1 VTFLSPSALFLAAL
15 AAYVLILSLFRV
27 RRRRREISALF
38 LWEGLREDPRSRTI
52 RRSIPLD
59 LLLLLQL
66 LVLLALVV
74 ALAEPA
80 LTRRTVGLSDLA
92 VVIDGSASMGTQTEG
107 GMSRY
112 EQAVERAVAFIEEN
126 RATRTTILQLTSSPR
141 VLLESAARP
150 AEARRA
156 LERSA
161 PTLLADG
168 SIDDLVL
175 ALGPYGGYSA
185 FERVV
190 VFSDR
195 LLAESGVDPAIEGY
209 TIGGGKNWS
218 IDAFSVRENPNG
230 PGVHAFVKASN
241 HSEESVRMT
250 LTVDDGF
257 SSVDLSLTLLP
268 GGSESYVLPFPSS
281 RSSTFTATLTPTDD
295 LPADN
300 IRYFSLQRPIDLRI
314 AWIGEE
320 SRYLLSA
327 MEASAPLII
336 GSPSDAPDLTVVY
349 REAPPMDL
357 AGNILLVNA
366 GLPGHVDLGPEGP
379 GGRIIALQPDH
390 PLLVGVDEMALRVS
404 SLPSV
409 ESMAA
414 GDVVL
419 AAEETPL
426 LVEFEDE
433 ARIVTFFGA
442 DLLSTNLPITVDF
455 PLLVRNILSRVA
467 RIPATVT
474 HTWAIA
480 GDPVLLGESGERIE
494 AVLAPD
500 GHRFV
505 IDSNQLLFIPD
516 EVGFYELESDRGTYV
531 VGVNVDP
538 GESTEA
544 SVVESDTFVLVQQ
557 GPNRAFLW
565 PLWPWF
571 ALAAFALLVWE
582 GLENAGVRL
591 LDRRSS

>member
-1 VTFLSPSALFLAAL
+1 
-15 AAYVLILSLFRV
+15 
-27 RRRRREISALF
+27 
-38 LWEGLREDPRSRTI
+38 
-52 RRSIPLD
+52 
-59 LLLLLQL
+59 
-66 LVLLALVV
+66 
-74 ALAEPA
+74 
-80 LTRRTVGLSDLA
+80 
-92 VVIDGSASMGTQTEG
+92 
-107 GMSRY
+107 
-112 EQAVERAVAFIEEN
+112 
-126 RATRTTILQLTSSPR
+126 
-141 VLLESAARP
+141 
-150 AEARRA
+150 
-156 LERSA
+156 
-161 PTLLADG
+161 
-168 SIDDLVL
+168 
-175 ALGPYGGYSA
+175 
-185 FERVV
+185 
-190 VFSDR
+190 
-195 LLAESGVDPAIEGY
+195 
-209 TIGGGKNWS
+209 
-218 IDAFSVRENPNG
+218 
-230 PGVHAFVKASN
+230 
-241 HSEESVRMT
+241 
-250 LTVDDGF
+250 
-257 SSVDLSLTLLP
+257 
-268 GGSESYVLPFPSS
+268 
-281 RSSTFTATLTPTDD
+281 
-295 LPADN
+295 
-300 IRYFSLQRPIDLRI
+300 
-314 AWIGEE
+314 
-320 SRYLLSA
+320 
-327 MEASAPLII
+327 
-336 GSPSDAPDLTVVY
+336 
-349 REAPPMDL
+349 
-357 AGNILLVNA
+357 
-366 GLPGHVDLGPEGP
+366 
-379 GGRIIALQPDH
+379 
-390 PLLVGVDEMALRVS
+390 
-404 SLPSV
+404 
-409 ESMAA
+409 MAA